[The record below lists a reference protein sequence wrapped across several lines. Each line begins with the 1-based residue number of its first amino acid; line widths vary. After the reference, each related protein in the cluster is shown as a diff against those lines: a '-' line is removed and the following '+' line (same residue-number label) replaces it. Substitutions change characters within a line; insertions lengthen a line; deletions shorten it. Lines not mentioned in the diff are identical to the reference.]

1 MNRQQRRKMERESK
15 KKGRIGFFIHLKDV
29 DKIHEAI
36 EVARINEI
44 ADK

>member
-1 MNRQQRRKMERESK
+1 MNRQQKRKMERESK

-36 EVARINEI
+36 EVARMNGI
-44 ADK
+44 AEK